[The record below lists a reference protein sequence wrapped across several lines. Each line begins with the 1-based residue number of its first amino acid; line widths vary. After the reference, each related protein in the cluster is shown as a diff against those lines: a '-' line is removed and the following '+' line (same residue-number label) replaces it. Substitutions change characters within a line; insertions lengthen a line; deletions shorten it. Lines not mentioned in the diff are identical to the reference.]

1 MSPQWRPKIMAWF
14 DQLGDSFQLKAET
27 LAMATNYLDRYL
39 SRRSCGN
46 VSFQL
51 ASIASIFLASKIEET
66 RPFRTSDFVT
76 LSDGLFS
83 GSDLRLMELE
93 LLCALKW
100 HLNPPTIQ
108 ASVHG
113 LLTLFDDRFDVDVA
127 AVGRRALASAD
138 RVRGDVHFLKYP
150 PSMIAVAAVI
160 IGLKREGADVATVAE
175 WTRRVHDCRFSY
187 AARGDAARAITEC
200 GLRLMDL
207 DGPKPDDADAEVVHA
222 TTGRPPPV
230 STAGPEVDAAR
241 AASDDEGRDR
251 VSPNNV
257 MDVAAVER
265 PRNKA

>member
-1 MSPQWRPKIMAWF
+1 MKRLHALSSSEALYAPRSDYIDAVQVDGMKEAWRTKIMAW
-14 DQLGDSFQLKAET
+14 
-27 LAMATNYLDRYL
+27 
-39 SRRSCGN
+39 
-46 VSFQL
+46 L

-113 LLTLFDDRFDVDVA
+113 LLTLFDDRFAVDVA

-138 RVRGDVHFLKYP
+138 RARGDVHFLKYP

-175 WTRRVHDCRFSY
+175 WTRR
-187 AARGDAARAITEC
+187 
-200 GLRLMDL
+200 
-207 DGPKPDDADAEVVHA
+207 PDDADAEVVHA
-222 TTGRPPPV
+222 TAGRPPPV
-230 STAGPEVDAAR
+230 STAGPDVDAAR

-265 PRNKA
+265 PRKA

>member
-1 MSPQWRPKIMAWF
+1 MKRLHALSSSEVDGMKEAWRTKIMAW
-14 DQLGDSFQLKAET
+14 
-27 LAMATNYLDRYL
+27 
-39 SRRSCGN
+39 
-46 VSFQL
+46 L

-100 HLNPPTIQ
+100 HLNPPTIRRRSTACSRSSTT
-108 ASVHG
+108 ASPS
-113 LLTLFDDRFDVDVA
+113 TSPPSA
-127 AVGRRALASAD
+127 AALASAD
-138 RVRGDVHFLKYP
+138 APGDVHFLKYP

-175 WTRRVHDCRFSY
+175 WTRR
-187 AARGDAARAITEC
+187 
-200 GLRLMDL
+200 
-207 DGPKPDDADAEVVHA
+207 PDDADAEVVHA
-222 TTGRPPPV
+222 TAGRPPPV
-230 STAGPEVDAAR
+230 STAGPDVDAAR

-265 PRNKA
+265 PRKA